1 MSIYIQQRTWVVDI
15 LSHCVWKQNIG
26 CPCCDQFLVLVMP
39 LKYFIWMIQQITTVC
54 FLFKSCCSKEYKN
67 TKKDTFNLVTF
78 HMLQL
83 PLLNTLPDIVHASCS
98 FEGHWK
104 FCGMGMCL
112 RPLHIECKFGSAVVV
127 SFSRKQFLPWKWKDS
142 ICSVCVTACGSPQ
155 PWKIQFVASASRL
168 AV

>member
-78 HMLQL
+78 FFKKKKKLSHLSHVTTTFTENSSRYCACKAAALM
-83 PLLNTLPDIVHASCS
+83 
-98 FEGHWK
+98 GHWK
-104 FCGMGMCL
+104 FGGMGMCL
-112 RPLHIECKFGSAVVV
+112 RPLHIECMSRSAVVITV
-127 SFSRKQFLPWKWKDS
+127 ESSFCRES
-142 ICSVCVTACGSPQ
+142 
-155 PWKIQFVASASRL
+155 WKIQFVASASRL

>member
-67 TKKDTFNLVTF
+67 AKKDTFNLVTF
-78 HMLQL
+78 HMFTTTFTERLFQIL
-83 PLLNTLPDIVHASCS
+83 CMQAAALM
-98 FEGHWK
+98 GHWK
-104 FCGMGMCL
+104 FGGMGMCL
-112 RPLHIECKFGSAVVV
+112 RPLHIECMSRSAVVITV
-127 SFSRKQFLPWKWKDS
+127 ESSFCRES
-142 ICSVCVTACGSPQ
+142 
-155 PWKIQFVASASRL
+155 WKIQFVASASRL

>member
-39 LKYFIWMIQQITTVC
+39 LKYFIWIIQQITTVC

-83 PLLNTLPDIVHASCS
+83 PLLKDSCRYCACKLQLWWVIES
-98 FEGHWK
+98 LVAWGCAYVPYTFSV
-104 FCGMGMCL
+104 CL
-112 RPLHIECKFGSAVVV
+112 VLRWSSHSH
-127 SFSRKQFLPWKWKDS
+127 SRK
-142 ICSVCVTACGSPQ
+142 
-155 PWKIQFVASASRL
+155 
-168 AV
+168 AVKVERFNL